1 MVTILMMSAKLATL
15 GLLKIKLISQKKK
28 KKKNTPTSAE
38 ASPIVAVR
46 LPCLF
51 NYFNFVATYNKPEH
65 GFSHIRLL
73 DFVLTR
79 ENTGQIKPAFSYSLR
94 NIS

>member
-28 KKKNTPTSAE
+28 KKNTPTSAE

-46 LPCLF
+46 LLCLF

-65 GFSHIRLL
+65 GFSLIRLL

>member
-15 GLLKIKLISQKKK
+15 GLLKIKLISQKKRI
-28 KKKNTPTSAE
+28 TPTSAE
-38 ASPIVAVR
+38 VSPIVAVHF
-46 LPCLF
+46 PCLF
-51 NYFNFVATYNKPEH
+51 NHFSFVATYNMPEH
-65 GFSHIRLL
+65 GFSLIRLL

>member
-15 GLLKIKLISQKKK
+15 GLLKIKLISQK

-65 GFSHIRLL
+65 GFSLIRLL

-79 ENTGQIKPAFSYSLR
+79 ENMGQIKPAFSYSLR